1 MQNGLIY
8 LAKNE
13 GVKTIENQI
22 WIEYNLSNNSPKYSH
37 AINMKKHR
45 DLDFNDILF
54 AKDKG
59 RGIDMLGRKGIANT
73 FISGSLKRIAKLHDT
88 FPEHILVVIYAKTD
102 DAKPIYMKAY
112 DKSKNNALLKVP
124 DGNGG
129 VKNIDLDWILS

>member
-37 AINMKKHR
+37 AINMRLHR
-45 DLDFNDILF
+45 ELDFKGILF
-54 AKDKG
+54 AKNNGSGYDIFNKEK
-59 RGIDMLGRKGIANT
+59 LVNT
-73 FISGSLKRIAKLHDT
+73 FIAGSLKRIAKLHDT

-112 DKSKNNALLKVP
+112 DKSRNSMLLKVP
-124 DGNGG
+124 NGNGG
-129 VKNIDLDWILS
+129 LKNIDLDWILS